1 MLVDSIKHRE
11 IPEQKWFEKV
21 HCKVVVQ
28 RKAFVQVKCGGGVTQ
43 RKWFLNLFSLWNIK
57 DDSLCR
63 QKKTTTTIQNKQ
75 ILSQWVPNFIEF
87 SYERFSHTA
96 LYLTLRENLFSTRY

>member
-11 IPEQKWFEKV
+11 IPEQKWFEKA

-63 QKKTTTTIQNKQ
+63 QKKKNNNNTKQ
-75 ILSQWVPNFIEF
+75 TNSKSVGSKF
-87 SYERFSHTA
+87 H
-96 LYLTLRENLFSTRY
+96 